1 MGSLM
6 RLLRYNEVFRSTVEV
21 KRSKFIAF
29 IMPYREFK
37 SQLEYLKQQHP
48 KARHFVYAW
57 RTLNEHSQIVEQSSD
72 DGEPRG
78 TSGKPTLNVLQG
90 NSLIDIAI
98 ITVRYF
104 GGTKLGTGGLVRAYS
119 DATNSVIGSVEFKE
133 YIAKTSVDMRVE
145 YSQFEKFKYL
155 LSSYEAEIKSQEF
168 LTDFIKIELDI
179 ALESKE
185 EFTELAKP
193 LFYI

>member
-1 MGSLM
+1 M
-6 RLLRYNEVFRSTVEV
+6 RLLKFNDVFNTTVEV
-21 KRSKFIAF
+21 KRSKFISY
-29 IMPYREFK
+29 IMPYEDFK
-37 SQLEYLKQQHP
+37 VELERLKNQHP

-57 RTLNEHSQIVEQSSD
+57 RALNEHSQIVEQSSD

-90 NSLIDIAI
+90 NSLINIAI

-104 GGTKLGTGGLVRAYS
+104 GGTKLGTGGLVRAYT
-119 DATNSVIGSVEFKE
+119 DATNSVINSVEFE
-133 YIAKTSVDMRVE
+133 NYISKTSLNMRVE

-155 LSSYEAEIKSQEF
+155 LNSYEAKIKTQEF
-168 LTDFIKIELDI
+168 LTDFIEVEIDI
-179 ALESKE
+179 ALESKD

>member
-1 MGSLM
+1 M
-6 RLLRYNEVFRSTVEV
+6 RLLKFNDVFNTTVEV
-21 KRSKFIAF
+21 KRSKFISY
-29 IMPYREFK
+29 IMPYEDFK
-37 SQLEYLKQQHP
+37 VELERLKNQHP

-57 RTLNEHSQIVEQSSD
+57 RALNEHSQIVEQSSD

-90 NSLIDIAI
+90 NSLINIAI

-104 GGTKLGTGGLVRAYS
+104 GGTKLGTGGLVRAYT
-119 DATNSVIGSVEFKE
+119 DATNSVINSVEFE
-133 YIAKTSVDMRVE
+133 NYISKTSLNMRVE

-155 LSSYEAEIKSQEF
+155 LISYEAKIKTQEF
-168 LTDFIKIELDI
+168 LTDFIEVEIDI
-179 ALESKE
+179 ALESKD

>member
-1 MGSLM
+1 M
-6 RLLRYNEVFRSTVEV
+6 RLLKFNDVFNTTVEV
-21 KRSKFIAF
+21 KRSKFISY
-29 IMPYREFK
+29 IMPYGDFKVELERLRE
-37 SQLEYLKQQHP
+37 QHP

-57 RTLNEHSQIVEQSSD
+57 RTLNEHSQVVEQSSD

-90 NSLIDIAI
+90 NALINIAI

-104 GGTKLGTGGLVRAYS
+104 GGTKLGTGGLVRAYT
-119 DATNSVIGSVEFKE
+119 DATNSVINSVEFKD
-133 YIAKTSVDMRVE
+133 YISKTSINMRVE

-155 LSSYEAEIKSQEF
+155 LNSYEAEIKTQEF
-168 LTDFIKIELDI
+168 LTDFIEVEIDI
-179 ALESKE
+179 ALESKD
-185 EFTELAKP
+185 EFIELTKP